1 MAGCPAS
8 VLCALNCTCPLCSR
22 SRELFV
28 TAIVTDL
35 PLLILP
41 LLGLRLTSDE
51 PKDLVTVERHCTL
64 CGPLLVKITVVERP
78 SPWQSRLMLLGE
90 MLSQSVGNG
99 VAVGLG
105 VAVGSGVAVAA
116 FPTPGADPP
125 VRVANDAATL

>member
-1 MAGCPAS
+1 MITSPRYAASACQGDPGECARSTQGKQLPVVKVRVAGCPAS
-8 VLCALNCTCPLCSR
+8 LFCALNCTCPLCSR

-64 CGPLLVKITVVERP
+64 CGPLLANTTVVERP
-78 SPWQSRLMLLGE
+78 SP
-90 MLSQSVGNG
+90 
-99 VAVGLG
+99 
-105 VAVGSGVAVAA
+105 
-116 FPTPGADPP
+116 
-125 VRVANDAATL
+125 